1 LDINTISKNPLFL
14 GLELDEIH
22 AMIPCLGLRTHHV
35 AAGSFVVMTGERV
48 REVGLL
54 VKGEADIIK
63 GDLSGNRV
71 VVKTVEPGELFG
83 EVYVCANVVDSPV
96 SIQAVTDCEVLF
108 FNFTRL
114 ISCCSNC
121 CVFHAKVVANLLKI
135 ISRKTLALDQK
146 VEVISKRTIRE
157 KLSCYL
163 NYEMEKNGAQV
174 FEIPFSRGKL
184 AEYLSVDRSAMS
196 RELSRMRDEGI
207 LEFTRRQFE
216 IIDMERLIKD

>member
-1 LDINTISKNPLFL
+1 
-14 GLELDEIH
+14 
-22 AMIPCLGLRTHHV
+22 
-35 AAGSFVVMTGERV
+35 
-48 REVGLL
+48 
-54 VKGEADIIK
+54 
-63 GDLSGNRV
+63 
-71 VVKTVEPGELFG
+71 
-83 EVYVCANVVDSPV
+83 
-96 SIQAVTDCEVLF
+96 
-108 FNFTRL
+108 
-114 ISCCSNC
+114 
-121 CVFHAKVVANLLKI
+121 VANLLKI